1 MQRKGKIFP
10 EFIYVVDK
18 TKAYEF
24 AKAIGD
30 ELRQVE
36 GEFFVPIGMMLFVVV
51 QDGESIFKAL
61 NVTWKQVFLGGV
73 KLKYHRPMKVGDT
86 LRGKMECIAYNNPG
100 IIELETR
107 YSDEVG
113 NEVLHEISTLIV
125 SGETN
130 GNEVETSRSGSD
142 RNTGHRK
149 QESVLHYEC
158 SVDRLAI
165 AWMAVALEDPNL
177 IHVEDRVAQEAG
189 FPTVIAHGT
198 FPLGAIGAMLAQWA
212 GEENMLELDIRLVA
226 PTFPGNSIRVEGS
239 ILERV
244 DKKQTVEVVV
254 RQKDQI
260 VARGRAIVNAQE
272 RETLRPNSF
281 VQEDLP

>member
-10 EFIYVVDK
+10 EFTYVVDK

-36 GEFFVPIGMMLFVVV
+36 GEFFVPIGMMIFVVV
-51 QDGESIFKAL
+51 QDGESIFQAL

-73 KLKYHRPMKVGDT
+73 KLKYHRPMKVGET
-86 LRGKMECIAYNNPG
+86 LRGKTERIAYNNPG

-113 NEVLHEISTLIV
+113 NEVLHERSTLIV

-130 GNEVETSRSGSD
+130 RNEVETSRSGSD
-142 RNTGHRK
+142 MNTGQRK

-158 SVDRLAI
+158 NVDRLAI

-198 FPLGAIGAMLAQWA
+198 FPIGAIGAMLAQWA
-212 GEENMLELDIRLVA
+212 GEENVLELDIRLVA
-226 PTFPGNSIRVEGS
+226 PTFPGNSIVGEGS

-272 RETLRPNSF
+272 R
-281 VQEDLP
+281 

>member
-1 MQRKGKIFP
+1 MGCRSWGVRGARWGIVTGYPHHGHVHPHGHDPLALLKCGRFERHLHFPLEGAVTSMQRK
-10 EFIYVVDK
+10 V
-18 TKAYEF
+18 
-24 AKAIGD
+24 
-30 ELRQVE
+30 
-36 GEFFVPIGMMLFVVV
+36 GE
-51 QDGESIFKAL
+51 
-61 NVTWKQVFLGGV
+61 
-73 KLKYHRPMKVGDT
+73 T
-86 LRGKMECIAYNNPG
+86 LRGKTECIAYNNPG

-113 NEVLHEISTLIV
+113 NEVLHERSTLIV

-130 GNEVETSRSGSD
+130 GNEVETSRSGSGMS
-142 RNTGHRK
+142 TGHSK

-158 SVDRLAI
+158 NVDRLAI

-198 FPLGAIGAMLAQWA
+198 FPIGAIGAMLAQWA
-212 GEENMLELDIRLVA
+212 GEENVLELDIRLVA
-226 PTFPGNSIRVEGS
+226 PTFPGNSIVGEGS

-244 DKKQTVEVVV
+244 DNKQTIEVVV

-272 RETLRPNSF
+272 SQTLRPNSF